1 MRTGLWLEEQRP
13 PTQYGVPHAVRRIA
27 YQTGDVQPEEAYTT
41 SLCGYADDLPPV
53 AEGMRR
59 CKQCLKPKPVDSFVR
74 HPTESAHGPPRGG
87 FCAPCLKANSVAR
100 ARGLTPAEVLE
111 MVMVQQDYDL
121 APAETDKTV
130 QCRFCLRMLPTSVFA
145 RCSAAVRC
153 DVCLLHCTSLGAHI
167 TV

>member
-1 MRTGLWLEEQRP
+1 MLYAAPQVVDKQR
-13 PTQYGVPHAVRRIA
+13 Q
-27 YQTGDVQPEEAYTT
+27 EAITT
-41 SLCGYADDLPPV
+41 SLCGCADDLPPV

-100 ARGLTPAEVLE
+100 ARGLTAAEVLE
-111 MVMVQQDYDL
+111 MVMVQEDYDL

-145 RCSAAVRC
+145 RYSASVRC
-153 DVCLLHCTSLGAHI
+153 DACLLHCTSLCATSRCTKSLFCAH
-167 TV
+167 VLLH